1 MRTPSACLAVL
12 VLSLGCGP
20 SVSPVVDVPAPAPAH
35 DAPAPAPAHDAPAP
49 VAPPPALVAAP
60 PPPSVERGLPGFDG
74 VHFGAPLPKFPYR
87 DFESYNDGLVNLHC
101 TTQFASFEGLPLADV
116 DLFEGCCG
124 GGVFRL
130 HAYVDTSA
138 PGSQD
143 ALTARI
149 IARFGEGELY
159 PVWDGQMAR
168 RIVHPAFELRVVPLP
183 AKQQVKL
190 LFTEPG
196 VSRDLDDL

>member
-12 VLSLGCGP
+12 VLSLGCGS

-35 DAPAPAPAHDAPAP
+35 DAPAPVD
-49 VAPPPALVAAP
+49 PPPALVAAP
-60 PPPSVERGLPGFDG
+60 PPLVSVERGLPGFDG

-138 PGSQD
+138 PGSQE
-143 ALTARI
+143 ALTTRI
-149 IARFGEGELY
+149 VARFGAGEVY
-159 PVWDGQMAR
+159 PGKDGKPVR
-168 RIVHPAFELRVVPLP
+168 RIVHPAFELRVVPLT

-190 LFTEPG
+190 LFTEPD

>member
-12 VLSLGCGP
+12 VLSLGCGS

-35 DAPAPAPAHDAPAP
+35 DAPAPVD
-49 VAPPPALVAAP
+49 PPPALVAAP
-60 PPPSVERGLPGFDG
+60 PPLVSVERGLPGFDG

-138 PGSQD
+138 PGSQE
-143 ALTARI
+143 ALTTRI
-149 IARFGEGELY
+149 VARFGAGEVY
-159 PVWDGQMAR
+159 ASDGREAR
-168 RIVHPAFELRVVPLP
+168 RVAHPAFELRIVPYP
-183 AKQQVKL
+183 EQRRVKL
-190 LFTEPG
+190 MFTAPG
-196 VSRDLDDL
+196 AGDDFDAL

>member
-1 MRTPSACLAVL
+1 MRTHSACLAVL

-20 SVSPVVDVPAPAPAH
+20 AVSPVVDAPAPAH
-35 DAPAPAPAHDAPAP
+35 GTPAP
-49 VAPPPALVAAP
+49 VTPPPALVAAP
-60 PPPSVERGLPGFDG
+60 PPLLSVERGLPGFDG
-74 VHFGAPLPKFPYR
+74 VHFGAPLPNFPYR
-87 DFESYNDGLVNLHC
+87 DFESYSDGLVNLHC

-124 GGVFRL
+124 DGVFRL
-130 HAYVDTSA
+130 HAYVDTGA

-149 IARFGEGELY
+149 VARFGEGETY
-159 PVWDGQMAR
+159 RAPNGAEAR